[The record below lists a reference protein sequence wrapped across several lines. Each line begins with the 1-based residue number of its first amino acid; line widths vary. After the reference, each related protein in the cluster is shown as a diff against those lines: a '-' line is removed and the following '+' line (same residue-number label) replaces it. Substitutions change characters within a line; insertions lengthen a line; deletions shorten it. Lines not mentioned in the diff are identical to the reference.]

1 MALSV
6 NMTVAVPPET
16 VEKLND
22 RAREHGMSR
31 SAYVRH
37 LINQA
42 PDSPFETPEVQLTD
56 EPPAEA

>member
-1 MALSV
+1 
-6 NMTVAVPPET
+6 MTVAVPPET

-42 PDSPFETPEVQLTD
+42 PDSPFETPELQLTD